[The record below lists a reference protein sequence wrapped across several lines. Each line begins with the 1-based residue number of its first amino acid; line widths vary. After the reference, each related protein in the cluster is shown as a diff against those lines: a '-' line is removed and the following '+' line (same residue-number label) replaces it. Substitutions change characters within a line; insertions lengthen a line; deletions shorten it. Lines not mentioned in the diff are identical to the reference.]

1 MLASTLSRS
10 AFWMAWVHFL
20 SATVR
25 VLGDHDDNV
34 TTQAPAQ
41 VHVASNMA
49 TTKFGHEPANPGEDM
64 CSPAGQEE
72 NHENVRVVV
81 ATQNQHA
88 AQGRGGSQDHDQIRT
103 ENYGKG
109 GHPKRANEK
118 LGKKFERTNQ
128 KQGKD
133 IERTNQKPMTY
144 REALLGLDKSELGSE
159 DNSEPSSDF

>member
-1 MLASTLSRS
+1 M
-10 AFWMAWVHFL
+10 
-20 SATVR
+20 
-25 VLGDHDDNV
+25 LGDHDDNV

-64 CSPAGQEE
+64 CSPAEQDE

-81 ATQNQHA
+81 AKQNQHA

-118 LGKKFERTNQ
+118 LGK
-128 KQGKD
+128 D